1 MQVMTGCVTHPVET
15 FRWLR
20 FLRTHP
26 LLRDVMPSP
35 MMFLGKIHRPYLST
49 SLACADRAAL
59 LMKHYDRLLNAGFG
73 SLVRQ
78 ATQKPLTL
86 CMFRGKSGAPYELQL
101 STLEPHRQDGE
112 LLLRLVSA
120 GACVYTIACILT
132 TSEGKPALMV
142 GGLAGMLSQGRATGI
157 KQVTRDL
164 HGCRPKD
171 LMVALARDL
180 GRCFGCA
187 TTLLIGNGNR
197 VPPGEKYYCKK
208 SSDYDLTWR
217 ELRAAPRADGDY
229 ELPCAAVEEALDRAR
244 GTSSARGIGL
254 PSRRGMLLENI
265 RMAVSANVLNRR
277 STTRYVFTSPLAP
290 VAQEDVLER
299 SHM

>member
-1 MQVMTGCVTHPVET
+1 MGCAAHPVET
-15 FRWLR
+15 CRWLR
-20 FLRTHP
+20 FLKTHP
-26 LLRDVMPSP
+26 LLRDVVPSP
-35 MMFLGKIHRPYLST
+35 ATFLGKIHRPYLST
-49 SLACADRAAL
+49 ALTCAERVGL

-78 ATQKPLTL
+78 AAQKPLTL
-86 CMFRGKSGAPYELQL
+86 CMFCGKSGTPYELQL
-101 STLEPHRQDGE
+101 SALEPGRQDGE

-120 GACVYTIACILT
+120 GVCVYTVACILA
-132 TSEGKPALMV
+132 TSEGKPALTV

-187 TTLLIGNGNR
+187 TTVLIGNGNR
-197 VPPGEKYYCKK
+197 VPPAEKYFCKK

-217 ELRAAPRADGDY
+217 ELHAAPRADGDY
-229 ELPCAAVEEALDRAR
+229 ELPCAAVEQALDRAR
-244 GTSSARGIGL
+244 STSSVCGITL
-254 PSRRGMLLENI
+254 PSRRGVLLENI
-265 RMAVSANVLNRR
+265 RMAVSANVLARR
-277 STTRYVFTSPLAP
+277 LTSRYVFTSPLTP
-290 VAQEDVLER
+290 VVQENVLER